1 LLVTFAVSGGC
12 PSATRA
18 GKVTNEPPPAA
29 ALIAPATKPAT
40 VSNAIAPVLR
50 SIVDWH

>member
-1 LLVTFAVSGGC
+1 
-12 PSATRA
+12 
-18 GKVTNEPPPAA
+18 
-29 ALIAPATKPAT
+29 LIAPATKPAT